1 MYIFFIYICCGL
13 CNGNHLIIKR
23 ESVGKML
30 CLFKSNQKSSFNEN
44 DFGEDEDDEDEPTPI
59 MAYFVGTVELLF

>member
-30 CLFKSNQKSSFNEN
+30 CLFKSNQRSSFNEK
-44 DFGEDEDDEDEPTPI
+44 ERTQVKIAI